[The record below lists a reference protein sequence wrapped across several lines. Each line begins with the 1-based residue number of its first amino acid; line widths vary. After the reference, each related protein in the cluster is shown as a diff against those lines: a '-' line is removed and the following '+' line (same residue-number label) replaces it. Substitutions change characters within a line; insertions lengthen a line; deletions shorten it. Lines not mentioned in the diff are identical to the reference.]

1 MNVDNVSILSQAQ
14 VSDSPS
20 PIKPNPTLN
29 IAIAIVVGL
38 MAAVGLAFLL
48 EYLDTT
54 MKTEEDIEAVL
65 DIPILGVI
73 ATMDE
78 KSGMNSK
85 KG

>member
-1 MNVDNVSILSQAQ
+1 
-14 VSDSPS
+14 
-20 PIKPNPTLN
+20 
-29 IAIAIVVGL
+29 